1 MKLKKI
7 TVTKLFGIFRHEIPL
22 NNESRITIIIG
33 ENGLGK
39 TVLLE
44 MIEAFFKGRYFYF
57 NNIDFENMEFEF
69 DDQIKWILT
78 KKVTKDDTPVLTL
91 SQTNNLE

>member
-7 TVTKLFGIFRHEIPL
+7 RVKKLFGIFDHEIPV
-22 NNESRITIIIG
+22 NNASGITIVIG

-57 NNIDFENMEFEF
+57 NNENRNPKRR
-69 DDQIKWILT
+69 DDAPL
-78 KKVTKDDTPVLTL
+78 PLG
-91 SQTNNLE
+91 